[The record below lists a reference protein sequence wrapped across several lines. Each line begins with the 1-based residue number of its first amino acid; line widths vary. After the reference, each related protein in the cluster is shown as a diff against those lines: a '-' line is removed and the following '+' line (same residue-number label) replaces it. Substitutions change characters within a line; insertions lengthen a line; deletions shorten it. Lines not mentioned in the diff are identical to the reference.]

1 MEAAVVPKAA
11 VRDWDALGDDNRV
24 GREWAAEVEPAERS
38 DDRSASPASAVAPV
52 ESADDPEA
60 YRAGAGE
67 QDEFSAALGRWDPAP
82 GYSGMRRRAQWE

>member
-38 DDRSASPASAVAPV
+38 DD
-52 ESADDPEA
+52 PEA

-67 QDEFSAALGRWDPAP
+67 QDEVSAALGRWDPAP